1 MTATLT
7 AGKTCPQ
14 WPARYGL
21 FGVRVS
27 ATDYREAAEAVIAAA
42 KGGAA
47 AAVDHMPVHGL
58 MTAVSERG
66 FRDALDGF
74 DMVCPD
80 GHPVRWALN
89 SLYKLKLTD
98 RVYGPDLMLMLCGRA
113 AAEKI
118 SVYLYGSTDAVLAA
132 LRERLEKRF
141 PGLRIAGAEAPP
153 FRPLTGEEDRQTV
166 ERINASGARL
176 VFIGLGCPK
185 QELFAAAHRGSIR
198 AVQLCVGA
206 AFDFLAGAKPQA
218 PLWMRKRGLEWL
230 FRLFTEPLRLGP
242 RYFIT
247 NTRFIVRF
255 AGAKIK
261 NRRK

>member
-1 MTATLT
+1 MNNDAVT
-7 AGKTCPQ
+7 
-14 WPARYGL
+14 WPSRFGL
-21 FGVRVS
+21 FGVMVS
-27 ATDYREAAEAVIAAA
+27 ATDYREAEEAVIQAA
-42 KGGAA
+42 KRGQAA
-47 AAVDHMPVHGL
+47 LVDHMPVHGL
-58 MTAVSERG
+58 MTAVSDEK
-66 FRDALDGF
+66 FKNALNNF

-80 GHPVRWALN
+80 GHPVRRALN
-89 SLYKLKLTD
+89 SLYKTKLID

-132 LRERLEKRF
+132 LRESLEKRS

-218 PLWMRKRGLEWL
+218 PLWMRQNGLEWL
-230 FRLFTEPLRLGP
+230 FRLLTEPLRLGP

-255 AGAKIK
+255 AGEKIK
-261 NRRK
+261 KRKK